1 MACLSEESWFYLS
14 KMVISARE
22 GGATFEEKKEEEE
35 EGGEENF
42 VSKPMEYNKLEK
54 VFPVYAVGVSEPD
67 PNLVGSV
74 AKCGCKPGDPIWD
87 AISEE
92 AKLEVIDRFF
102 PPFFLFMF
110 CFTVFLF
117 SLDSGSCYMIFENH
131 AEITG
136 NIVKKKNG
144 IVNSPVTFSGLL
156 LFSYCGRTGDFEGF
170 FFGHGKEIEL

>member
-22 GGATFEEKKEEEE
+22 GGATFEEKKEEE

-102 PPFFLFMF
+102 PPFFSLFVLF
-110 CFTVFLF
+110 YSISVF
-117 SLDSGSCYMIFENH
+117 S
-131 AEITG
+131 
-136 NIVKKKNG
+136 
-144 IVNSPVTFSGLL
+144 
-156 LFSYCGRTGDFEGF
+156 
-170 FFGHGKEIEL
+170 